1 MIPLPDIVAEYIAA
15 YNARNVKGMLA
26 CLSDEIAFSH
36 LEDGIAVT
44 ESVGKPAFA
53 ELAVLGAQAFEMRH
67 QRVTQATTTGPI
79 TRVELVFTG
88 RVATDLPNGWTAGQ
102 EVRVRGSSEF
112 HLRDGRIVRLVD
124 ETLSVEA

>member
-1 MIPLPDIVAEYIAA
+1 MTRLPDIVAQYIAA
-15 YNARNVKGMLA
+15 YNAGDVAGMLA
-26 CLSDEIAFSH
+26 CLSDKVAFTH
-36 LEDGIAVT
+36 FENGIAVT
-44 ESVGKPAFA
+44 ESIGKPAFA
-53 ELAVLGAQAFEMRH
+53 ELAALGAQAFETRH
-67 QRVTQATTTGPI
+67 QRAIQSTTTGAI

-88 RVATDLPNGWTAGQ
+88 RVATDLRNGWTAGQ